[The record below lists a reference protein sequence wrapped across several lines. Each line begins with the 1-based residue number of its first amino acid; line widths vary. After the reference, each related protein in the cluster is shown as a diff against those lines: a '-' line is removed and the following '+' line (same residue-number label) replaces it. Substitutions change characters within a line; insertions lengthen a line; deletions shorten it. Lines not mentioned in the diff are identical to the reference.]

1 MKCLLCSSNFDTEK
15 DLVQQYI
22 NYHKVDENNKFFQKL
37 LPLQKKSPI
46 FRKCLRCNDFIT
58 TSSYKVK
65 HEFLKH
71 YDHGQDVAF
80 EYKPLDIIRSS
91 HIIKY
96 EISVKKFSQDSK
108 LKPAGPV
115 LIKCGFIIKNIQ
127 QSISEN
133 LRPILNTCY
142 WSTDAYKATHFN
154 DYVFY
159 SPKQN
164 ILSKVISNGMS
175 GSSWWFNRFVLI
187 NVTVL
192 KLEKEIVR

>member
-1 MKCLLCSSNFDTEK
+1 MKCLLCSSNFDTKK

-37 LPLQKKSPI
+37 LQLQKKSPI

-96 EISVKKFSQDSK
+96 KISVKKFSQDSK
-108 LKPAGPV
+108 FKLAGPV

-133 LRPILNTCY
+133 L
-142 WSTDAYKATHFN
+142 
-154 DYVFY
+154 
-159 SPKQN
+159 
-164 ILSKVISNGMS
+164 
-175 GSSWWFNRFVLI
+175 
-187 NVTVL
+187 
-192 KLEKEIVR
+192 